1 MSERAWGG
9 VLVPAVIA
17 VIITAVTGAWLPLL
31 IVVLAVAVGIAGYR
45 YLPPAAAA
53 TLSTYDRPYR
63 VAVYDRGLVIAG
75 PPDLAPRVVR
85 WEHITATQRVTVW
98 NEPREDGVAIT
109 YEVPGIGPRQTQFG
123 KYTNGG
129 ALVRS
134 IARRQVVPVSWRPR
148 TIGAAV
154 TATVVALYVWGLV
167 IPPPR
172 PAVDALVP
180 PGVQISSQLPEVTDA
195 YSDVCDGSGTAFT
208 AAPAYAGP
216 GPHPIAVFQGDADMT
231 SVFPSSGTEWL
242 PDNPAS
248 VQLVACITQTNGR
261 STGQT
266 CNYTGF
272 TLSGGVTGK
281 EITVL
286 NTLFRITVYQARTRQ
301 KVETAEITGA
311 NTSVC
316 PKTMNANAPGT
327 LDSTFTNA
335 QLQQV
340 LDPYVDRAL

>member
-1 MSERAWGG
+1 
-9 VLVPAVIA
+9 
-17 VIITAVTGAWLPLL
+17 
-31 IVVLAVAVGIAGYR
+31 
-45 YLPPAAAA
+45 
-53 TLSTYDRPYR
+53 
-63 VAVYDRGLVIAG
+63 
-75 PPDLAPRVVR
+75 
-85 WEHITATQRVTVW
+85 
-98 NEPREDGVAIT
+98 
-109 YEVPGIGPRQTQFG
+109 
-123 KYTNGG
+123 
-129 ALVRS
+129 
-134 IARRQVVPVSWRPR
+134 
-148 TIGAAV
+148 
-154 TATVVALYVWGLV
+154 
-167 IPPPR
+167 
-172 PAVDALVP
+172 
-180 PGVQISSQLPEVTDA
+180 
-195 YSDVCDGSGTAFT
+195 
-208 AAPAYAGP
+208 
-216 GPHPIAVFQGDADMT
+216 MT

-281 EITVL
+281 EITIL

-316 PKTMNANAPGT
+316 PKTINANAPGT